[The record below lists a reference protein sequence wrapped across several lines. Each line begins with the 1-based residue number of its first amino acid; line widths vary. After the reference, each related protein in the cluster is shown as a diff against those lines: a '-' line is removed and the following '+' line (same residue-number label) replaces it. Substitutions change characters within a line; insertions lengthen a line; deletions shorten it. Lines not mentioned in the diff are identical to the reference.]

1 MTQSST
7 NKLLAA
13 YSGLL
18 TLSVAVLLFSGAKSE
33 KSGRFDELTVE
44 RLNIVESDGTYRII
58 MSNAERFRLA
68 PVKNKFYPHPNR
80 DSGGIFFLDAE
91 GTEIGGLIYD
101 GRKLEDGT
109 ITAGGQLSFDRF
121 FDDQITTIGARES
134 KHGTSSF
141 MRFQQRKGA
150 RDEHLVHIA
159 NRIES
164 LPKSEREA
172 AWEEFKRNH
181 PIANRVDIVAGQDDA
196 AYVSLRD
203 PLGRERIKM
212 QVEKTGKPSIVVLDE
227 TGKETARF
235 P

>member
-121 FDDQITTIGARES
+121 F
-134 KHGTSSF
+134 
-141 MRFQQRKGA
+141 
-150 RDEHLVHIA
+150 
-159 NRIES
+159 
-164 LPKSEREA
+164 
-172 AWEEFKRNH
+172 
-181 PIANRVDIVAGQDDA
+181 
-196 AYVSLRD
+196 
-203 PLGRERIKM
+203 
-212 QVEKTGKPSIVVLDE
+212 
-227 TGKETARF
+227 
-235 P
+235 